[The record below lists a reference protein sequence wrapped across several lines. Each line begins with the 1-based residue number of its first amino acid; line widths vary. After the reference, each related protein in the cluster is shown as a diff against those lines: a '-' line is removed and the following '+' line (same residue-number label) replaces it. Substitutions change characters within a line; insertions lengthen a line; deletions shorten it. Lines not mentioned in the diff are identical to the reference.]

1 MVGERKKRKKNPL
14 ASIIIV
20 VVRAYKSVARSLT
33 SALPSALAK
42 ACPPNPAAVKVVVP
56 IQAKMN
62 ALISQPIAK
71 SVAGTRIERM
81 RFFSVRAHLLQM
93 KT

>member
-56 IQAKMN
+56 IQAKN
-62 ALISQPIAK
+62 
-71 SVAGTRIERM
+71 ERSYFPTN
-81 RFFSVRAHLLQM
+81 R
-93 KT
+93 